1 MPINKSNKIFKTLKP
16 ITMKKLT
23 IFLLLVFSVVSCTKE
38 TNLNLSVEKE
48 NFDINY
54 LTNLEEMS
62 ALQIILE
69 QQQNNIFNTAGDVQ
83 SQIASMDEQRF
94 EYLLR
99 NENLNQSEQAEF
111 EIILNT
117 LGFND
122 LDMFNEYNTLL
133 HSLKAKFEVQTNFE
147 TKSHEEQVA
156 IMESFFQGQSIDQI
170 IRRDDPTTLAGCQS
184 QRDQCLQDAENARVN
199 CIALCAA
206 GGTILA
212 FAGLFTG
219 GATTA
224 VAYFGSAACMAGCQ
238 TVYNIEAAGCN
249 NTYDDCVANLPG

>member
-170 IRRDDPTTLAGCQS
+170 IRRDDPTTL
-184 QRDQCLQDAENARVN
+184 
-199 CIALCAA
+199 
-206 GGTILA
+206 GTR
-212 FAGLFTG
+212 
-219 GATTA
+219 
-224 VAYFGSAACMAGCQ
+224 
-238 TVYNIEAAGCN
+238 N
-249 NTYDDCVANLPG
+249 